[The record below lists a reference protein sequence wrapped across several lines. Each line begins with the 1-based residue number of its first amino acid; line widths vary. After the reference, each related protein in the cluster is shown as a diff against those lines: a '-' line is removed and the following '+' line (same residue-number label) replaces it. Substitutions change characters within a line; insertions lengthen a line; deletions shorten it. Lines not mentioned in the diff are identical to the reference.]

1 MSDVRSL
8 SDSGIH
14 AATAILERL
23 VSYLPSFAAA
33 IVLVFVGWVVA
44 KTMRALAIR
53 TALLIDTV
61 LPRLGLPAGLSR
73 FRVARGSVVVGT
85 VVYWLV
91 LLFFV
96 TTATQV
102 LGLQAFTDWLSKLI
116 DYLPTLIVGLLIL
129 TAGWLMSGFAAE
141 LMQATV
147 TGLEPGQSAML
158 ERVVRISILVGAI
171 LVGADQI
178 GIRITFLAI
187 FIGAIA
193 ITVGGGLALAVGFGA
208 RGHVANLIA
217 GSPPAAAPPAAAN
230 CAHSASDCR
239 APSAAG
245 LYRGSNPAV
254 RRARR
259 TPARDYGNQPD
270 YRNCRWAGHAACQSV
285 Q

>member
-1 MSDVRSL
+1 M
-8 SDSGIH
+8 
-14 AATAILERL
+14 
-23 VSYLPSFAAA
+23 
-33 IVLVFVGWVVA
+33 
-44 KTMRALAIR
+44 
-53 TALLIDTV
+53 
-61 LPRLGLPAGLSR
+61 SR

-158 ERVVRISILVGAI
+158 ERVVRFTWSLRQYSFGAI

-217 GSPPAAAPPAAAN
+217 AHHLRQAFTVGQTLQFAGHEGRLLEITATNLIIETADGRVMLPASLFNEHP
-230 CAHSASDCR
+230 
-239 APSAAG
+239 
-245 LYRGSNPAV
+245 LTVKTRGSN
-254 RRARR
+254 
-259 TPARDYGNQPD
+259 G
-270 YRNCRWAGHAACQSV
+270 
-285 Q
+285 

>member
-73 FRVARGSVVVGT
+73 FRVARGSVVVGP

-217 GSPPAAAPPAAAN
+217 AHHLRQAFTVGQTLQFAGHEGRLLEITATNLIIETADGRVMLPASLFNEHP
-230 CAHSASDCR
+230 
-239 APSAAG
+239 
-245 LYRGSNPAV
+245 LTVKTRGSN
-254 RRARR
+254 
-259 TPARDYGNQPD
+259 G
-270 YRNCRWAGHAACQSV
+270 
-285 Q
+285 

>member
-33 IVLVFVGWVVA
+33 IALVFVGWVVA
-44 KTMRALAIR
+44 KAMRALAIR

-96 TTATQV
+96 TAATQV

-217 GSPPAAAPPAAAN
+217 AHHLRQAFTVGQTLQFAGHEGRLLEVTATNLIIETADGRVMLPASLFNEHP
-230 CAHSASDCR
+230 
-239 APSAAG
+239 
-245 LYRGSNPAV
+245 LTVKTRGSN
-254 RRARR
+254 
-259 TPARDYGNQPD
+259 G
-270 YRNCRWAGHAACQSV
+270 
-285 Q
+285 

>member
-61 LPRLGLPAGLSR
+61 LPRMRLPAGLWR
-73 FRVARGSVVVGT
+73 LLARGPGVVGT
-85 VVYWLV
+85 VAFWRV

-217 GSPPAAAPPAAAN
+217 AHHLRQAFTVGQTLQFAGHEGRLLEITATNLIIETADGRVMLPASLSNEHP
-230 CAHSASDCR
+230 
-239 APSAAG
+239 
-245 LYRGSNPAV
+245 LTVKTRGSN
-254 RRARR
+254 
-259 TPARDYGNQPD
+259 G
-270 YRNCRWAGHAACQSV
+270 
-285 Q
+285 

>member
-102 LGLQAFTDWLSKLI
+102 LGLQAFTDWLGKLI

-217 GSPPAAAPPAAAN
+217 AHHLRQAFTVGQTLQFAGHEGRLLEITATNLIIETADGRVMLPASLFNEHP
-230 CAHSASDCR
+230 
-239 APSAAG
+239 
-245 LYRGSNPAV
+245 LTVKTRGSN
-254 RRARR
+254 
-259 TPARDYGNQPD
+259 G
-270 YRNCRWAGHAACQSV
+270 
-285 Q
+285 

>member
-44 KTMRALAIR
+44 KAMRALAIR

-217 GSPPAAAPPAAAN
+217 AHHLRQAFTVGQTLQFAGHEGRLLEITATNLIIETADGRVMLPASLFNEHP
-230 CAHSASDCR
+230 
-239 APSAAG
+239 
-245 LYRGSNPAV
+245 LTVKTRGSN
-254 RRARR
+254 
-259 TPARDYGNQPD
+259 G
-270 YRNCRWAGHAACQSV
+270 
-285 Q
+285 

>member
-96 TTATQV
+96 TTATQD
-102 LGLQAFTDWLSKLI
+102 LGLQAFTGWLSKLI

-217 GSPPAAAPPAAAN
+217 AHHLRQAFTVGQTLQFAGHEGRLLEITATNLIIETADGRVMLPASLFNEHP
-230 CAHSASDCR
+230 
-239 APSAAG
+239 
-245 LYRGSNPAV
+245 LTVKTRGSN
-254 RRARR
+254 
-259 TPARDYGNQPD
+259 G
-270 YRNCRWAGHAACQSV
+270 
-285 Q
+285 

>member
-33 IVLVFVGWVVA
+33 MVLVFVGWVVA
-44 KTMRALAIR
+44 KAMRALAMR

-73 FRVARGSVVVGT
+73 FRVSRGSVVVGA

-129 TAGWLMSGFAAE
+129 TAGWLMSGFAAD

-147 TGLEPGQSAML
+147 TGLEAGQSAML
-158 ERVVRISILVGAI
+158 ERIVRVSILVGAI

-193 ITVGGGLALAVGFGA
+193 ITVGGGVALAVGFGA

-217 GSPPAAAPPAAAN
+217 AHHLRQAFTVGQTLQFAEYEGRLLEITATGLIIETADGRVMLPASLFNEHPLTVK
-230 CAHSASDCR
+230 S
-239 APSAAG
+239 
-245 LYRGSNPAV
+245 RGNH
-254 RRARR
+254 
-259 TPARDYGNQPD
+259 G
-270 YRNCRWAGHAACQSV
+270 
-285 Q
+285 

>member
-217 GSPPAAAPPAAAN
+217 AHHLRLAFTVGQTLQFAGHEGRLLEITATNLIIETADGRVMLPASLFNEHP
-230 CAHSASDCR
+230 
-239 APSAAG
+239 
-245 LYRGSNPAV
+245 LTVKTRGSN
-254 RRARR
+254 
-259 TPARDYGNQPD
+259 G
-270 YRNCRWAGHAACQSV
+270 
-285 Q
+285 

>member
-44 KTMRALAIR
+44 KTMRALAMR

-73 FRVARGSVVVGT
+73 FRVSRGSVVVGA

-129 TAGWLMSGFAAE
+129 TAGWLMSGFAAD

-158 ERVVRISILVGAI
+158 ERIVRISILVGAI

-193 ITVGGGLALAVGFGA
+193 ITVGGGVALAVGFGA

-217 GSPPAAAPPAAAN
+217 AHHLRQAFTVGQTLQFAEHEGRLLEITATGLIIETADGRVMLPASLFNEHPLTVK
-230 CAHSASDCR
+230 S
-239 APSAAG
+239 
-245 LYRGSNPAV
+245 RGNH
-254 RRARR
+254 
-259 TPARDYGNQPD
+259 G
-270 YRNCRWAGHAACQSV
+270 
-285 Q
+285 

>member
-217 GSPPAAAPPAAAN
+217 AHHLRQAFTVGQTLQFAWHEGRLLEITATNLIIETADGRVMLPASLFNEHP
-230 CAHSASDCR
+230 
-239 APSAAG
+239 
-245 LYRGSNPAV
+245 LTVKTRGSN
-254 RRARR
+254 
-259 TPARDYGNQPD
+259 G
-270 YRNCRWAGHAACQSV
+270 
-285 Q
+285 

>member
-217 GSPPAAAPPAAAN
+217 AHHLRQAFTVGQTLQFAGHEGRLLEITATNLIIETADGRVMLPASLFNEHP
-230 CAHSASDCR
+230 
-239 APSAAG
+239 
-245 LYRGSNPAV
+245 LTVKTRGSN
-254 RRARR
+254 
-259 TPARDYGNQPD
+259 G
-270 YRNCRWAGHAACQSV
+270 
-285 Q
+285 

>member
-1 MSDVRSL
+1 M
-8 SDSGIH
+8 
-14 AATAILERL
+14 
-23 VSYLPSFAAA
+23 SYLPSFAAA

-91 LLFFV
+91 LLFFCYHRHTGSRIAGV
-96 TTATQV
+96 HRLV
-102 LGLQAFTDWLSKLI
+102 DKLI

-158 ERVVRISILVGAI
+158 GGVSSVSAFWCAI
-171 LVGADQI
+171 W
-178 GIRITFLAI
+178 
-187 FIGAIA
+187 
-193 ITVGGGLALAVGFGA
+193 
-208 RGHVANLIA
+208 
-217 GSPPAAAPPAAAN
+217 
-230 CAHSASDCR
+230 
-239 APSAAG
+239 
-245 LYRGSNPAV
+245 
-254 RRARR
+254 
-259 TPARDYGNQPD
+259 PARTRSAFASPSWPFLSALS
-270 YRNCRWAGHAACQSV
+270 R
-285 Q
+285 

>member
-1 MSDVRSL
+1 MSDVHSL

-217 GSPPAAAPPAAAN
+217 AHHLRQAFTVGQTLQFAGHEGRLLEITATNLIIETADGRVMLPASLFNEHP
-230 CAHSASDCR
+230 
-239 APSAAG
+239 
-245 LYRGSNPAV
+245 LTVKTRGSN
-254 RRARR
+254 
-259 TPARDYGNQPD
+259 G
-270 YRNCRWAGHAACQSV
+270 
-285 Q
+285 

>member
-33 IVLVFVGWVVA
+33 IALVFVGWVVA
-44 KTMRALAIR
+44 KTMRALAMR

-96 TTATQV
+96 TAATQV

-217 GSPPAAAPPAAAN
+217 AHYLRQAFTVGQTLQFAGHEGRLLEITATNLIIETADGRVMLPASLFNEHP
-230 CAHSASDCR
+230 
-239 APSAAG
+239 
-245 LYRGSNPAV
+245 LTVKTRGSN
-254 RRARR
+254 
-259 TPARDYGNQPD
+259 G
-270 YRNCRWAGHAACQSV
+270 
-285 Q
+285 

>member
-217 GSPPAAAPPAAAN
+217 AHYLRQAFTVGQTLQFAGHEGRLLEITATNLIIETADGRVMLPASLFNEHP
-230 CAHSASDCR
+230 
-239 APSAAG
+239 
-245 LYRGSNPAV
+245 LTVKTRGSN
-254 RRARR
+254 
-259 TPARDYGNQPD
+259 G
-270 YRNCRWAGHAACQSV
+270 
-285 Q
+285 

>member
-217 GSPPAAAPPAAAN
+217 
-230 CAHSASDCR
+230 AHHLRQAFTV
-239 APSAAG
+239 G
-245 LYRGSNPAV
+245 QTL
-254 RRARR
+254 
-259 TPARDYGNQPD
+259 QF
-270 YRNCRWAGHAACQSV
+270 AGHEGRLLEITATNLIIEAADGRV
-285 Q
+285 RVDLGGGRHIYKKNY

>member
-217 GSPPAAAPPAAAN
+217 AHHLRQAFTVGQTLQFAGHEGRLLEITATNLIIETADGRVMLPASLFNEHPLTVK
-230 CAHSASDCR
+230 S
-239 APSAAG
+239 
-245 LYRGSNPAV
+245 RGSN
-254 RRARR
+254 
-259 TPARDYGNQPD
+259 G
-270 YRNCRWAGHAACQSV
+270 
-285 Q
+285 